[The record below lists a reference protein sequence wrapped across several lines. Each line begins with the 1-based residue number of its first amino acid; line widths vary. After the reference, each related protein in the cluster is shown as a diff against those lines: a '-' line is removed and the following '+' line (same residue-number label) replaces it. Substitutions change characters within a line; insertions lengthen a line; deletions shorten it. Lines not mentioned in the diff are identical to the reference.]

1 MIATGAG
8 RDVARARIADVR
20 LLAGRLIVRVIVRVA
35 VEGVLDMLRRGPARL
50 AAEGEEDEPPA
61 VEAGEQRRE
70 HADEEGEATDRGA
83 AGEGRLDDGVLR
95 LEAGEAYDGADTARS
110 KKPKSARQPLLPT

>member
-1 MIATGAG
+1 MLVKETSEDRAEREEGKRYQHRPRALVRMIATGAG

-50 AAEGEEDEPPA
+50 AEEGEEDEPPA
-61 VEAGEQRRE
+61 DEAGEHGQIGRASGRE
-70 HADEEGEATDRGA
+70 RG
-83 AGEGRLDDGVLR
+83 GQYG
-95 LEAGEAYDGADTARS
+95 
-110 KKPKSARQPLLPT
+110 

>member
-50 AAEGEEDEPPA
+50 AEDGEEDEPPA
-61 VEAGEQRRE
+61 VEAGEQGRE
-70 HADEEGEATDRGA
+70 HADEEGEHTDRGA
-83 AGEGRLDDGVLR
+83 AGEGHLAGGVLR
-95 LEAGEAYDGADTARS
+95 ITAGHTAD
-110 KKPKSARQPLLPT
+110 P

>member
-20 LLAGRLIVRVIVRVA
+20 LLPGRLIVRVIVRVA

-50 AAEGEEDEPPA
+50 AEEGEEDEPPA
-61 VEAGEQRRE
+61 VEAGEQGRE

-95 LEAGEAYDGADTARS
+95 DR
-110 KKPKSARQPLLPT
+110 KSNRLNSSH